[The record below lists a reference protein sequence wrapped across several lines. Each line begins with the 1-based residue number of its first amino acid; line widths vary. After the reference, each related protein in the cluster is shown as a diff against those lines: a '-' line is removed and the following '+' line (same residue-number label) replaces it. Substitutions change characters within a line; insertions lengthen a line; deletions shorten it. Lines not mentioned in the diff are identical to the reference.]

1 MFEFGSWSETMFS
14 YVFFQKLLAKSPRNG
29 EFFRSWLLR
38 WYPVV
43 DRHAAIESL
52 QAAVR
57 KGMSQVGFPHS
68 FFVGNCEDYKMQM
81 NTHPVFQAHSDKPKK
96 FEGHIHKSLG
106 LHVIWRL
113 FLIDV

>member
-1 MFEFGSWSETMFS
+1 MNCLSS
-14 YVFFQKLLAKSPRNG
+14 VFAKSPRNG

-57 KGMSQVGFPHS
+57 KGMSQVGFPQS
-68 FFVGNCEDYKMQM
+68 FFAIVTITKLFEHYGRITPSQAEDDRRAGEKLQLHFCKMLEQNM
-81 NTHPVFQAHSDKPKK
+81 DT
-96 FEGHIHKSLG
+96 
-106 LHVIWRL
+106 
-113 FLIDV
+113 